1 MVRILLQVEVR
12 RRRHY
17 KMNAFIGNVLHR
29 PRVAHRN
36 TMPCRDFSNSP
47 LDRSDGCS
55 VLREPWDGLLG
66 KWLQPNAGYVPPGV
80 DLEPVKVIKLRHR
93 TRLRTEPNHSCCM
106 LSSYLIL
113 YLGQTDD

>member
-66 KWLQPNAGYVPPGV
+66 KWLQPTARYVPLV
-80 DLEPVKVIKLRHR
+80 EDLLTVMIIKRSHR
-93 TRLRTEPNHSCCM
+93 TGIRTESNHSCCM
-106 LSSYLIL
+106 L
-113 YLGQTDD
+113 